1 MDTRD
6 LRAEVDEVAVEYLLL
21 FSSLIVFT
29 AKLRAH
35 INVPTGYDGPY
46 QLAPYYT
53 LGSRLGLQL

>member
-1 MDTRD
+1 MGTRD
-6 LRAEVDEVAVEYLLL
+6 LRAKVDEVAVGYFYFRL
-21 FSSLIVFT
+21 LIVFT
-29 AKLRAH
+29 PKLRAH